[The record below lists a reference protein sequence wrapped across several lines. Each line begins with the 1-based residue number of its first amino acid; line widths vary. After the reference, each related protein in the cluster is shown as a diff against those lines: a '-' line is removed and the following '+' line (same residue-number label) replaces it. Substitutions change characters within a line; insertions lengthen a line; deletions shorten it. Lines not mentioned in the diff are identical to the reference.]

1 MKIYTKTGDKGKTSL
16 FDGTRVIKSSK
27 RIQAYGIIDEVNSQ
41 IGVLISLLNQNSEI
55 IDLKKLLLTL
65 QEQLFILGSDLASP
79 NNNDGGHLRITKN
92 DIVYLE
98 NQIDVL
104 DESLDPLKSFILPGG
119 CIQASQSHVIRTV
132 IRRAEVSMVDLY
144 IENQISEYAF
154 VYINR
159 LSDLFFMLART
170 FNKRL
175 GQDDI
180 PWKTKQTPL

>member
-1 MKIYTKTGDKGKTSL
+1 MTE
-16 FDGTRVIKSSK
+16 VIL
-27 RIQAYGIIDEVNSQ
+27 E
-41 IGVLISLLNQNSEI
+41 
-55 IDLKKLLLTL
+55 L
-65 QEQLFILGSDLASP
+65 Q
-79 NNNDGGHLRITKN
+79 KN
-92 DIVYLE
+92 DILYLE

-104 DESLDPLKSFILPGG
+104 DESLEPIKSFILPGG

-144 IENQISEYAF
+144 LENQMSEYAF

-175 GQDDI
+175 GQEDI